1 MDDFEET
8 SNGVNGVNGVEDE
21 EMDVKEDDEKEE

>member
-8 SNGVNGVNGVEDE
+8 SNGVNGVEDE